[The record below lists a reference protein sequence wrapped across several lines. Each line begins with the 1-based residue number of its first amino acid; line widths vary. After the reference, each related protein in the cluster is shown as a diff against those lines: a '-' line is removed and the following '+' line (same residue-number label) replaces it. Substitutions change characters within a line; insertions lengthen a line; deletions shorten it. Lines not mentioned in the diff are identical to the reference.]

1 MESPEAVVQKYSVRI
16 HYEVLRVIT
25 SPTTSHYE
33 VLQDTAR
40 GFGRH

>member
-1 MESPEAVVQKYSVRI
+1 MESLEA

-25 SPTTSHYE
+25 SPTASHYE